1 MRPWIDIRT
10 EWCGIVQQKSAEV
23 KSVLERYNPNLKM
36 PSLDKVCMDIDPY
49 LEMHLSDDNEPHDDI
64 KNGPLAR

>member
-1 MRPWIDIRT
+1 M
-10 EWCGIVQQKSAEV
+10 QQKSAEV